1 LAVFL
6 NRFDFMSVLSFGL
19 GTSSATTTAMLT
31 YLAGLAKSGRPGT
44 AEQTRACRVPAA
56 TTSAPAT
63 AYARQALGRAFHFVS
78 G

>member
-1 LAVFL
+1 
-6 NRFDFMSVLSFGL
+6 MSVLADL
-19 GTSSATTTAMLT
+19 QSAFAPGRVIAPEHIPVGHRSDWGVA
-31 YLAGLAKSGRPGT
+31 LASD
-44 AEQTRACRVPAA
+44 EQPAA